1 MKKIITLLGLPGSG
15 KTTLGDMIHKLI
27 GGARVNADVVRQ
39 TISSD
44 LKFSEL
50 DREIQAYRMGAMAAL
65 ALYEPMTLITG
76 KDGVPVGHLNQTV
89 VVDFV
94 CPTQRT
100 RDVYEW
106 AARST
111 LVNPVRRLTI
121 WMDTITPEESRFPD
135 TAKLFQPPS
144 GCDIIIKG
152 FKTKDQ
158 LISAAGSIALEM
170 RPDIAEAPDFLNKLK
185 ELQA

>member
-1 MKKIITLLGLPGSG
+1 MKKIITLIGLPGSG

-65 ALYEPMTLITG
+65 SLYEPMTLVTG
-76 KDGVPVGHLNQTV
+76 KEGVPAGHLNQTV
-89 VVDFV
+89 IVDFV

-106 AARST
+106 ACRCGMHD
-111 LVNPVRRLTI
+111 PVRRMTI

-135 TAKLFQPPS
+135 TAKLFEAPS

-152 FKTKDQ
+152 FKTRDQ
-158 LISAAGSIALEM
+158 LISAAGGIASEM
-170 RPDIAEAPDFLNKLK
+170 RPDIADAPDFLTKLK
-185 ELQA
+185 ALQ